1 MNPLREMIINEIVRP
16 EIRASTKT
24 FLGTIESFNASSNT
38 ANVRLGISANESY
51 SNVPFTSGASYVY
64 GSEPS
69 MGTPVI
75 VSFFKGDM
83 NYPYIVS
90 ILNNGAISTNTG
102 KSVMMPDCTQTT
114 TTVAYDITLQ
124 GHGTSR

>member
-1 MNPLREMIINEIVRP
+1 MNPLREMIINEIVKP
-16 EIRASTKT
+16 EIRASMKT

-51 SNVPFTSGASYVY
+51 NNVPFSTGTNYVY

-90 ILNNGAISTNTG
+90 ILSTDAISTNTG
-102 KSVMMPDCTQTT
+102 KSIMAPSCTQTAT
-114 TTVAYDITLQ
+114 SYDLSAQIY
-124 GHGTSR
+124 GPVK